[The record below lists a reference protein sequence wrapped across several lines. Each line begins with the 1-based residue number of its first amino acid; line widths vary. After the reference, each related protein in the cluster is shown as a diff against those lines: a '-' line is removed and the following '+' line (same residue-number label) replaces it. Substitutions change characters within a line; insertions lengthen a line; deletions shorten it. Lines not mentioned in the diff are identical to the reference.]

1 MIALNLNIREEVYE
15 KIIYFLQSLPKKDV
29 QIVQKRVI
37 DEIDP
42 TILPK
47 EHFDYISKNELDE
60 MSRLVEEAKRI
71 GFDKLK
77 SFDEL

>member
-15 KIIYFLQSLPKKDV
+15 KIIYFLHSLPKKDV

-42 TILPK
+42 TVLPK
-47 EHFDYISKNELDE
+47 EHFDYIDKNELDE